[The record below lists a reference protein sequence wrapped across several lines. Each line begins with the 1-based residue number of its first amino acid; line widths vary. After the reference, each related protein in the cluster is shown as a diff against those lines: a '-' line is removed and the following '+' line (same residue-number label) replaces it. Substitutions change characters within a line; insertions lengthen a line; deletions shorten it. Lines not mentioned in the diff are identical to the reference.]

1 MTNVLVVDAERVMRS
16 TLKERLEYEGYVVDT
31 AQSRSEAMGKLERT
45 IFDVI
50 LCDMSLPDKEAFDL
64 LTTVHSAYLGLPV
77 IMLSKNKGLDAAVDC
92 MRRGAYDY
100 IEKPIDLNKLLSSI
114 RNSIQQRNQNRAIP
128 FSSVRKSCG
137 NTVSGD
143 STEKNCAATVGSEGS
158 VVAKAADESGHS
170 TTMPAEDQV
179 ATVPN
184 RLVARQ
190 HVHVQHDSMVGSS
203 KGMLRVKTMIDKVAL
218 SDARVLILGANGT
231 GKELVAHAL
240 HAQSGRASGPFVE
253 VNCAAIPSEL
263 IESELFGHEKGAFTS
278 AIRQRKGKFEQADG
292 GTLFLDEIGD
302 MSLAAQA
309 KVLHALQEHQICRV
323 GSDKEIEVD
332 VRVIAATNKDLRQ
345 EIAKGNF
352 REDLYHR
359 LSVIVLRVPTLK
371 ERAEDIP
378 ELIDYFI
385 RQICAEY
392 GIEPKAIA
400 PEAVAELCGMDW
412 PGNVRELRNVVERLI
427 ILSEESITLHD
438 VELYAAATFNR
449 LF

>member
-1 MTNVLVVDAERVMRS
+1 MHPYSKEMRKFCLADKTVNSFVIAVYMPMMCWRNGVLVNWKNDDLFS
-16 TLKERLEYEGYVVDT
+16 
-31 AQSRSEAMGKLERT
+31 
-45 IFDVI
+45 DVI

-218 SDARVLILGANGT
+218 SDARVLILAANGT

-438 VELYAAATFNR
+438 VELYAAATV
-449 LF
+449 

>member
-31 AQSRSEAMGKLERT
+31 AQSRSETMGKLERT
-45 IFDVI
+45 IFDVM

-143 STEKNCAATVGSEGS
+143 STEKNCAARVGSEGS
-158 VVAKAADESGHS
+158 EVAKAADESGHS
-170 TTMPAEDQV
+170 TTMPAEDLV

-190 HVHVQHDSMVGSS
+190 HVHVQHDSMIGSS

-240 HAQSGRASGPFVE
+240 HTQSGRASGPFVE
-253 VNCAAIPSEL
+253 VNSAAIPSEL

-309 KVLHALQEHQICRV
+309 KVLRALQEHQICRV

-392 GIEPKAIA
+392 GVEPKAIA

-438 VELYAAATFNR
+438 VELYAAATV
-449 LF
+449 

>member
-16 TLKERLEYEGYVVDT
+16 TLKERLEYESYVVDT

-438 VELYAAATFNR
+438 VELYAAATV
-449 LF
+449 

>member
-240 HAQSGRASGPFVE
+240 HAQSGRTSGPFVE

-292 GTLFLDEIGD
+292 GTLFLDEICD

-438 VELYAAATFNR
+438 VELYAAATV
-449 LF
+449 

>member
-1 MTNVLVVDAERVMRS
+1 MVDAERVMRS

-143 STEKNCAATVGSEGS
+143 FTEKNCAATVGSEGS

-438 VELYAAATFNR
+438 VELYAAATV
-449 LF
+449 

>member
-190 HVHVQHDSMVGSS
+190 HVHVQYDSMVGSS

-412 PGNVRELRNVVERLI
+412 PGNVRELRNVVECLI

-438 VELYAAATFNR
+438 VELYAAATV
-449 LF
+449 

>member
-143 STEKNCAATVGSEGS
+143 STEKNCAARVGSEGS

-438 VELYAAATFNR
+438 VELYAAATV
-449 LF
+449 

>member
-45 IFDVI
+45 IFDVM

-143 STEKNCAATVGSEGS
+143 SMEKNCAATVGSEGS

-170 TTMPAEDQV
+170 TMMPAEDQV

-203 KGMLRVKTMIDKVAL
+203 KGMLRIKTMIDKVAS

-240 HAQSGRASGPFVE
+240 HTQSGRASGPFVE

-309 KVLHALQEHQICRV
+309 KVLRALQEHQICRV

-438 VELYAAATFNR
+438 VELYAVATI
-449 LF
+449 

>member
-45 IFDVI
+45 IFDVM

-143 STEKNCAATVGSEGS
+143 STEKNCAATVGSVES
-158 VVAKAADESGHS
+158 VAAKAADESGHS

-203 KGMLRVKTMIDKVAL
+203 KGMLRVKTMIDKVAS

-240 HAQSGRASGPFVE
+240 HTQSGRASGPFVE

-309 KVLHALQEHQICRV
+309 KVLRALQEHQICRV

-412 PGNVRELRNVVERLI
+412 LGNVRELRNVVERLI

-438 VELYAAATFNR
+438 VELYAAATV
-449 LF
+449 

>member
-352 REDLYHR
+352 REDLYHQ

-438 VELYAAATFNR
+438 VELYAAATV
-449 LF
+449 

>member
-309 KVLHALQEHQICRV
+309 KVLRALQEHQICRV

-412 PGNVRELRNVVERLI
+412 PGNVRELRNAVERLI

-438 VELYAAATFNR
+438 VELYAAATV
-449 LF
+449 

>member
-143 STEKNCAATVGSEGS
+143 STEKNCAATVGSVES
-158 VVAKAADESGHS
+158 VVVKAADESGHS

-203 KGMLRVKTMIDKVAL
+203 KGMLRVKTMIDKVAS
-218 SDARVLILGANGT
+218 SDVRVLILGANGT

-438 VELYAAATFNR
+438 VELYAAATV
-449 LF
+449 

>member
-253 VNCAAIPSEL
+253 VNCAASPSEL

-438 VELYAAATFNR
+438 VELYAAATV
-449 LF
+449 

>member
-240 HAQSGRASGPFVE
+240 HAQSGRASSPFVE

-412 PGNVRELRNVVERLI
+412 PGMSVNCAMS
-427 ILSEESITLHD
+427 LS
-438 VELYAAATFNR
+438 V
-449 LF
+449 

>member
-158 VVAKAADESGHS
+158 VVAKAADESGHR

-438 VELYAAATFNR
+438 VELYAAATV
-449 LF
+449 

>member
-332 VRVIAATNKDLRQ
+332 VRMIAATNKDLRQ

-438 VELYAAATFNR
+438 VELYAAATV
-449 LF
+449 

>member
-263 IESELFGHEKGAFTS
+263 IESDLFGHEKGAFTS

-438 VELYAAATFNR
+438 VELYAAATV
-449 LF
+449 

>member
-1 MTNVLVVDAERVMRS
+1 MVDAERVMRS

-143 STEKNCAATVGSEGS
+143 STEKNCAARVGSEGS

-438 VELYAAATFNR
+438 VELYAAATV
-449 LF
+449 

>member
-1 MTNVLVVDAERVMRS
+1 MTNVLAVDAERVMRS

-309 KVLHALQEHQICRV
+309 KVLRALQEHQICRV

-438 VELYAAATFNR
+438 VELYAAATV
-449 LF
+449 

>member
-45 IFDVI
+45 IFDVM

-143 STEKNCAATVGSEGS
+143 STEKNCAATVGSVES
-158 VVAKAADESGHS
+158 VAAKAADESGHS

-203 KGMLRVKTMIDKVAL
+203 KGMLRVKTMIDKVAS

-240 HAQSGRASGPFVE
+240 HTQSGRASGPFVE

-309 KVLHALQEHQICRV
+309 KVLRALQEHQICRV

-378 ELIDYFI
+378 VLIDYFI

-412 PGNVRELRNVVERLI
+412 LGNVRELRNVVERLI

-438 VELYAAATFNR
+438 VELYAAATV
-449 LF
+449 

>member
-45 IFDVI
+45 IFDVM

-114 RNSIQQRNQNRAIP
+114 RNSIQQRNQNRATP
-128 FSSVRKSCG
+128 VSSVRKSSG
-137 NTVSGD
+137 NTAFGD
-143 STEKNCAATVGSEGS
+143 AVENNCAVKNGS
-158 VVAKAADESGHS
+158 VGHTLAKGAGEAGHPNAMVADDQAAS
-170 TTMPAEDQV
+170 
-179 ATVPN
+179 VPN

-203 KGMLRVKTMIDKVAL
+203 KGMLRVKTMIDKVAS

-309 KVLHALQEHQICRV
+309 KVLRALQEHQICRV

-438 VELYAAATFNR
+438 VELYAAATV
-449 LF
+449 

>member
-143 STEKNCAATVGSEGS
+143 STEKNCAARVGSEGS

-427 ILSEESITLHD
+427 ILSEELITLHD
-438 VELYAAATFNR
+438 VELYAAATV
-449 LF
+449 

>member
-190 HVHVQHDSMVGSS
+190 HVHVHVQHDSMVGSS

-309 KVLHALQEHQICRV
+309 KVLRALQEHQICRV

-359 LSVIVLRVPTLK
+359 LSIIVLRVPTLK

-438 VELYAAATFNR
+438 VELYAAATV
-449 LF
+449 

>member
-114 RNSIQQRNQNRAIP
+114 RNSIQQRNQNRTIP

-345 EIAKGNF
+345 KIAKGNF

-438 VELYAAATFNR
+438 VELYAAATV
-449 LF
+449 

>member
-143 STEKNCAATVGSEGS
+143 STEKNCAATVGSVES
-158 VVAKAADESGHS
+158 VVVKAADESGHS

-203 KGMLRVKTMIDKVAL
+203 KGMLRVKTMIDKVAS

-438 VELYAAATFNR
+438 VELYAAATV
-449 LF
+449 

>member
-190 HVHVQHDSMVGSS
+190 HVHVQHDNMVGSS

-427 ILSEESITLHD
+427 ILSEELITLHD
-438 VELYAAATFNR
+438 VELYAAATV
-449 LF
+449 

>member
-371 ERAEDIP
+371 ERAEDTP

-438 VELYAAATFNR
+438 VELYAAATV
-449 LF
+449 

>member
-371 ERAEDIP
+371 ERAGDIP

-438 VELYAAATFNR
+438 VELYAAATV
-449 LF
+449 

>member
-218 SDARVLILGANGT
+218 SDVRVLILGANGT

-438 VELYAAATFNR
+438 VELYAAATV
-449 LF
+449 

>member
-309 KVLHALQEHQICRV
+309 KVLRALQEHQICRV

-438 VELYAAATFNR
+438 VELHAAATV
-449 LF
+449 

>member
-1 MTNVLVVDAERVMRS
+1 MTNVLEVDAERVMRS

-143 STEKNCAATVGSEGS
+143 STEKNCAATVDSEGS

-438 VELYAAATFNR
+438 VELYAAATV
-449 LF
+449 

>member
-412 PGNVRELRNVVERLI
+412 PGNVRELRNIVERLI

-438 VELYAAATFNR
+438 VELYAAATV
-449 LF
+449 

>member
-309 KVLHALQEHQICRV
+309 KVLRALQEHQICRV

-400 PEAVAELCGMDW
+400 PEAVAESCGMDW

-438 VELYAAATFNR
+438 VELYAAATV
-449 LF
+449 

>member
-190 HVHVQHDSMVGSS
+190 HVHVQHDNMVGSS

-231 GKELVAHAL
+231 GKELVGHAL

-309 KVLHALQEHQICRV
+309 KVLRALQEHQICRV

-438 VELYAAATFNR
+438 VELYAAATV
-449 LF
+449 

>member
-143 STEKNCAATVGSEGS
+143 STEKNCAATVGSVES
-158 VVAKAADESGHS
+158 VVVKAADESGHS

-203 KGMLRVKTMIDKVAL
+203 KGMLRVKTMIDKVAS

-323 GSDKEIEVD
+323 GSDKKIEVD

-438 VELYAAATFNR
+438 VELYAAATV
-449 LF
+449 